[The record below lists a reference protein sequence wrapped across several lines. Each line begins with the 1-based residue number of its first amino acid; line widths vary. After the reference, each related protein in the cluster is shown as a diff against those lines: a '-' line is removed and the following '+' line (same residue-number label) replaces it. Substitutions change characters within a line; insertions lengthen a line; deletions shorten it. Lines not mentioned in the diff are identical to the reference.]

1 MNDLVELYKRRNA
14 LAQKGLDTS
23 EVTNEIN
30 KKYLVK
36 EPKPII
42 LTHSYYKN
50 PDFYEHYDNFDAIEV
65 PRVEL
70 IPYDYDGI
78 MGVPLTFLGARNRIY
93 IPDYTSMPKCNETQ
107 IFCINYLCSQFTIIG
122 LAADKRNENPLWIK
136 GKETYLDEKHK
147 KFVGMILNG
156 KATYARI
163 IIKKVS

>member
-107 IFCINYLCSQFTIIG
+107 IFCINYLCSQFTIIDG
-122 LAADKRNENPLWIK
+122 CNRYLILDSFNINEKVRNERGHCCN
-136 GKETYLDEKHK
+136 
-147 KFVGMILNG
+147 VNG